1 MNEPPESALSLE
13 LLGQAQAGDAAALD
27 GLLRRYEDRLRRVIR
42 VRLDAQARRSLDSA
56 DLVQETFMAALT
68 GIPTLQAHDR
78 GAILAWLTRIAENE
92 LIDARRR
99 ATAARRDRRRDV
111 PLDGAPIPEARAA
124 APEEAAAA
132 REQKDLVDA
141 AVAKL
146 TESHREVIVRRTY
159 LGLSWDEVARQLG
172 CPSADAARQLH
183 RRATIALAKQL
194 DSGAAPAAD

>member
-1 MNEPPESALSLE
+1 M
-13 LLGQAQAGDAAALD
+13 
-27 GLLRRYEDRLRRVIR
+27 
-42 VRLDAQARRSLDSA
+42 
-56 DLVQETFMAALT
+56 
-68 GIPTLQAHDR
+68 
-78 GAILAWLTRIAENE
+78 
-92 LIDARRR
+92 
-99 ATAARRDRRRDV
+99 
-111 PLDGAPIPEARAA
+111 
-124 APEEAAAA
+124 
-132 REQKDLVDA
+132 DA